1 MLSSGGWGW
10 EEPRPPGR
18 HPTHWGHCTVYTL
31 LSSRHAVQSAYS
43 PMPSPP
49 GTTRYPPLYHLLL
62 GHCSIRPHANSPR
75 TTWPTTNHHTTSSCR
90 RYSSSHHH
98 AACTGGGAADW
109 EHPLLALLGTPHGHS
124 VPCTTSLEAL
134 NLHQS
139 KMSQRSGADLH
150 FGNCS
155 QHSFYPEQGKT
166 GQVPPEPSAPS
177 AAQRWIHLS
186 AHST

>member
-1 MLSSGGWGW
+1 MRVILCKP
-10 EEPRPPGR
+10 PREQRMMSPNPMGTEAAKQERFDALLRRMGVGR
-18 HPTHWGHCTVYTL
+18 TTATWQTPHSLGHCTVYTL

-98 AACTGGGAADW
+98 AACTGGLQTGSIRFS
-109 EHPLLALLGTPHGHS
+109 PSLALPMGTQCP
-124 VPCTTSLEAL
+124 AL
-134 NLHQS
+134 H
-139 KMSQRSGADLH
+139 
-150 FGNCS
+150 
-155 QHSFYPEQGKT
+155 P
-166 GQVPPEPSAPS
+166 
-177 AAQRWIHLS
+177 
-186 AHST
+186 